1 MDHNVLAVLLQQT
14 LEKSTRENAE
24 TELEKI
30 KKIIGFCPGL
40 LQVVMSANLDQA
52 VRQAGV
58 IYFKN
63 LISTSWVV
71 KEANETI
78 PIPID
83 PLPFSIHEQDKA
95 LIRESIVQAAV
106 MAPEVIRIQL
116 AVCICMII
124 KHDFPHRW
132 PEVVQKIRYRKQ
144 FALFCHWCISIY
156 VMTSK
161 IFQPTHKFTFT
172 FLATIFQARR

>member
-1 MDHNVLAVLLQQT
+1 MDHNTLAILLQQT
-14 LEKSTRENAE
+14 LEKTTRENAE
-24 TELEKI
+24 AELERI

-40 LQVVMSANLDQA
+40 LQVVMSGNYDQA

-63 LISTSWVV
+63 LVSTSWVV
-71 KEANETI
+71 KEVNETS
-78 PIPID
+78 PIPIAIENIS
-83 PLPFSIHEQDKA
+83 FSVHEQDKA

-132 PEVVQKIRYRKQ
+132 PEVVQKIR
-144 FALFCHWCISIY
+144 
-156 VMTSK
+156 
-161 IFQPTHKFTFT
+161 
-172 FLATIFQARR
+172 

>member
-144 FALFCHWCISIY
+144 LVLIWHWCISIY
-156 VMTSK
+156 A
-161 IFQPTHKFTFT
+161 PRTFST
-172 FLATIFQARR
+172 NS